1 MDNLLKKLFKKPSEK
16 PSKEVQKSLLF
27 HFKGCRNIEWNIT
40 ENSLPEAIFFI
51 KGQEYL
57 ARFSVEGGLVEYRK
71 NLLLNKLPESI
82 LNLTKEHGELMNA
95 IEIHKTGVPTLFE
108 LIVRD
113 NQLTRFDLI
122 VSEDLTLIKK
132 EKL

>member
-1 MDNLLKKLFKKPSEK
+1 MDNLLNKLFKKPSEK
-16 PSKEVQKSLLF
+16 PSKVIQKSLLS
-27 HFKGCRNIEWNIT
+27 HFKGCRNIEWNT
-40 ENSLPEAIFFI
+40 SENSLHEAIFFI

-57 ARFSVEGGLVEYRK
+57 ARFSADGSLVEYKK
-71 NLLLNKLPESI
+71 NLLLSNLPESI
-82 LNLTKEHGELMNA
+82 QKLTLEHGELMNA
-95 IEIHKTGVPTLFE
+95 IEIHKSGVPTLFE

-113 NQLTRFDLI
+113 SQLTRFDLI